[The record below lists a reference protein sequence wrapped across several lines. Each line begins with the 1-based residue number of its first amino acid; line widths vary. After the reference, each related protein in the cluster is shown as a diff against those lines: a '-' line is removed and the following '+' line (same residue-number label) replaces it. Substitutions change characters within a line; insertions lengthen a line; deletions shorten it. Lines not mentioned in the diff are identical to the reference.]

1 MIEAILLGIL
11 QGLTEF
17 LPVSSTAHLILA
29 AKLFNL
35 SGTVDTLSFDVALHA
50 GTLIAVFAFFY
61 RDWLDMLIRDRRLL
75 GLVIAATIPGAIAG
89 YLLNHFA
96 EEHLRNPL
104 LIAVILLAASLV
116 FWIAEKFGKNRQIK
130 DMKIFDSL
138 LIGAAQAIAI
148 LPGVSRSGFTIS
160 MGMFRN
166 MTREAAA
173 KFSFL
178 LSTPLIA
185 GAVAMHGL
193 KIVHHPAEFDLWIV
207 TAGVISSAI
216 SGFLVIGFLM
226 RFFRKYSLMPFVYY
240 RIILGFSILVLLRMN
255 G

>member
-29 AKLFNL
+29 TKLFNL
-35 SGTVDTLSFDVALHA
+35 SGTIDTLSFDVALHA
-50 GTLIAVFAFFY
+50 GTLIAVVAYFY

-75 GLVIAATIPGAIAG
+75 GLVVAATIPGGVAG
-89 YLLNHFA
+89 YYLNHFA
-96 EEHLRNPL
+96 EKYLRNPA
-104 LIAVILLAASLV
+104 LIALILIAASL
-116 FWIAEKFGKNRQIK
+116 FLWLSEKSRKRRRIE
-130 DMKIFDSL
+130 DLYLSDAL

-148 LPGVSRSGFTIS
+148 LPGVSRSGFTIA

-166 MTREAAA
+166 MNREAAA
-173 KFSFL
+173 RFSFL

-185 GAVAMHGL
+185 GAVAMHGV
-193 KIVHHPAEFDLWIV
+193 KIIRHSGSFDMGILI
-207 TAGVISSAI
+207 AGILSSAI

-226 RFFRKYSLMPFVYY
+226 NFFKKYSLMPFVYY
-240 RIILGFSILVLLRMN
+240 RILLGVAILALLWLK